1 MHHSSSFF
9 LRKSV
14 ESGFRVLN
22 SVRSVHSGLKPR
34 FQLKKFFLR
43 HKTLLYSIFRLFQ
56 SLSSK
61 KLVIFFSIADKVDD
75 TFALIEVQTKNIEFA
90 ESFSVRCR
98 CVKEAQEGGGRV
110 KGVRVERTPN
120 QNRNWRE
127 RERVFP
133 ERSCVAREFSQ
144 L

>member
-22 SVRSVHSGLKPR
+22 SVRSVLSGLKPR

-98 CVKEAQEGGGRV
+98 CVKEAQEGGRGEGQGCACGENT
-110 KGVRVERTPN
+110 KPKSELERT
-120 QNRNWRE
+120 RAS
-127 RERVFP
+127 FP
-133 ERSCVAREFSQ
+133 
-144 L
+144 